1 METFCV
7 NVNIHYTIPQ
17 ELWVKVKENW
27 RNLQNY
33 ITDFGYND
41 K

>member
-1 METFCV
+1 MELLLGSKI
-7 NVNIHYTIPQ
+7 NLQ
-17 ELWVKVKENW
+17 LWVKVKENW